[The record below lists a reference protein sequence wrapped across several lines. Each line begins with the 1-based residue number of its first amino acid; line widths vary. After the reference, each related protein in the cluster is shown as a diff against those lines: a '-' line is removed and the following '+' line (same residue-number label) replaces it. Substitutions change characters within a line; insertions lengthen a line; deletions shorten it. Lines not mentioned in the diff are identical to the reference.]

1 MDFHPQP
8 QAGDAQAVGLP
19 GPRARHAA
27 NGLTVLR
34 CHRPGQQVVAVEVNL
49 DAPLDAEPEG
59 LDGVATIMARA
70 LSEGTD
76 KHSAEE
82 FAAELERCGATLD
95 AHADHPG
102 VRVSLEVPVSRLP
115 KALGLLA
122 DALRAPAFPDSEVER
137 LVRNRL
143 DEIPHELANPARR
156 AAKELS
162 KELFPADS
170 ADVPPAPGH
179 RGDGRGDRLRGRTR
193 LLRGARPPRHGHR
206 RGRRRPHRHRPGRR
220 CSATPWAPGP
230 ARTAEPRPV
239 PPVTADD
246 TGRVVIVDRPGAVQT
261 QLLIGRDRRRPAR
274 PRVARAGA
282 RHVLPGR
289 HPHLPPGPGAA
300 RGEGLHLRRARLRP
314 GAALRRR
321 TARAP
326 RCSPSAAR
334 WTPRITGPALDDL
347 WKVLRTLAAE
357 GLTDAERD
365 VAVQNLVGVAPL
377 KYETAA
383 AVAGTLADQV
393 EQHLPDDYQAQL
405 YAQLAETGTV
415 EATAAAVSA
424 FPVDRL
430 VTVLV
435 GDAAQIEEPVAG
447 PGHRRGEGRHR
458 LSADRRSR
466 QRPATE
472 GPRRRDES
480 ARALLYVRI
489 DGEVAC
495 LPCGMRYKTPCPFGD

>member
-1 MDFHPQP
+1 MEFHPQP
-8 QAGDAQAVGLP
+8 QAGPAKPWAFPAP
-19 GPRARHAA
+19 GRGTLG

-34 CHRPGQQVVAVEVNL
+34 CHRPGQQVVAVEILL
-49 DAPLDAEPEG
+49 DSPLDAEPAG

-70 LSEGTD
+70 FSEGTD

-95 AHADHPG
+95 SHADHPG
-102 VRVSLEVPVSRLP
+102 VRLALEVPVSRLP

-122 DALRAPAFPDSEVER
+122 DALRAPAFADSEIER

-143 DEIPHELANPARR
+143 DEIPHETANPARR

-170 ADVPPAPGH
+170 RMSRPRQGTEETVTGIDSAAVRAFYEKHVRPATATAVVVGDLSGTDLDALLADT
-179 RGDGRGDRLRGRTR
+179 L
-193 LLRGARPPRHGHR
+193 GAWTG
-206 RGRRRPHRHRPGRR
+206 
-220 CSATPWAPGP
+220 S
-230 ARTAEPRPV
+230 TAEPRPA

-261 QLLIGRDRRRPAR
+261 QLLIGRIGPDRHDRVWPAQVLGTYCLGGTLTSR
-274 PRVARAGA
+274 LDRVLREEKGYTYGVRAFGQVLRSAAPTSPGGA
-282 RHVLPGR
+282 T
-289 HPHLPPGPGAA
+289 GAA
-300 RGEGLHLRRARLRP
+300 MLAISG
-314 GAALRRR
+314 
-321 TARAP
+321 
-326 RCSPSAAR
+326 SVD
-334 WTPRITGPALDDL
+334 TPNTGPALDDL

-365 VAVQNLVGVAPL
+365 AAVHNLVGVAPL

-393 EQHLPDDYQAQL
+393 EQGLPDDFQAQL
-405 YAQLAETGTV
+405 YQQLSATGTV

-435 GDAAQIEEPVAG
+435 GDASQIEEPV
-447 PGHRRGEGRHR
+447 
-458 LSADRRSR
+458 
-466 QRPATE
+466 
-472 GPRRRDES
+472 
-480 ARALLYVRI
+480 RALGI
-489 DGEVAC
+489 GEVTVVT
-495 LPCGMRYKTPCPFGD
+495 G